1 MSAPYPAQHEA
12 VPSDLA
18 PAEVVATWPVGTFLE
33 NIAALPGG
41 DLVLSVHSERQLLR
55 CTSRGEH
62 RPLATLPLPTMGLV
76 VDGERV
82 FVVAGEPGTAPGVLF
97 EVGLDGS
104 VQERLTLPDNVFLN
118 GFTPGH
124 AGRAYA
130 VDSVRGEVI
139 ALDLQRFTARVA
151 LADERLAK
159 CSELPMVP
167 GANGLKADDTSL
179 WITNTDR
186 ATVLRADLGGDGSL
200 GPLRVVAEHLRG
212 DDLALDVDGA
222 AYITTHIENA
232 LVRLRPTVRG
242 TSSPGRT
249 RAWPAAPRAPSA
261 PRRTSAPA
269 CSWSPRAASSSRTR
283 ACRSRRSSSASR
295 SVCAGGRS
303 RSCNS
308 RDRSGR
314 DTGVVPA
321 AVVSRPARPGSAGQG
336 TPAPSHATLA
346 TITRM
351 ARRPRPMLPSL
362 VAHTASPM
370 PRASPSRAVPSF
382 SSTCAS
388 VHSLRKERWTG
399 GPDTPAPR
407 TVRGM
412 GGGR

>member
-1 MSAPYPAQHEA
+1 VSAPYPAQHEA

-41 DLVLSVHSERQLLR
+41 DFVLSVHSERQLLR

-62 RPLATLPLPTMGLV
+62 RALATLPLPTMGLV

-104 VQERLTLPDNVFLN
+104 VQERLTLPDTVFLN

-139 ALDLQRFTARVA
+139 ALDLERFTARVA

-186 ATVLRADLGGDGSL
+186 ATVLRADLGGDGSV

-232 LVRLRPTVRG
+232 LVRLAPDGARHVLAGPEQGMAGCTSCAFGTAPDERASLFVLTTGGVVQPYQGVPQEAKLVRVDVGVRG
-242 TSSPGRT
+242 RPV
-249 RAWPAAPRAPSA
+249 AFLQ
-261 PRRTSAPA
+261 
-269 CSWSPRAASSSRTR
+269 
-283 ACRSRRSSSASR
+283 
-295 SVCAGGRS
+295 
-303 RSCNS
+303 
-308 RDRSGR
+308 SG
-314 DTGVVPA
+314 
-321 AVVSRPARPGSAGQG
+321 Q
-336 TPAPSHATLA
+336 
-346 TITRM
+346 
-351 ARRPRPMLPSL
+351 
-362 VAHTASPM
+362 
-370 PRASPSRAVPSF
+370 
-382 SSTCAS
+382 
-388 VHSLRKERWTG
+388 
-399 GPDTPAPR
+399 
-407 TVRGM
+407 
-412 GGGR
+412 